1 MRCLSIL
8 APTSCVAHR
17 AAIPTCSGERPPGI
31 AQGHPEEK
39 RAQWL
44 VPGISQECV
53 RTLVEAHG
61 TPESNTGGPSLDRK
75 PSQPQTGITIHVV
88 SSLLGNALSQTA
100 QTKKAAQFWALDATS
115 HSPGGVRHERGS
127 QTHGGAPLPTRRH
140 RRPVRVM
147 VNPRKKRLHSAMGSP
162 ASSCV
167 ALSLWAQVRA
177 AGEEDG
183 GGTAL
188 GEVCVGSR
196 QWPRPGSAHALG
208 SVSPVSTEQTVL
220 RGGRERRH
228 KRAGEGAQGWG
239 WGCLSPPACSFLYSS
254 GSSGPLRSW
263 RSWLGRGS
271 CLRSPPFPPISDSP
285 SLSKQAHLYQC
296 HLLSSSQWP
305 SEIKVLMPFGKI
317 RKQKLREVGSS
328 VKDRATWK
336 VQSWGVNTRFRPRR
350 PAQWF
355 PHPAHS
361 GRQCYG
367 ASSQCVLPHT

>member
-1 MRCLSIL
+1 M
-8 APTSCVAHR
+8 
-17 AAIPTCSGERPPGI
+17 
-31 AQGHPEEK
+31 
-39 RAQWL
+39 
-44 VPGISQECV
+44 PGISQECV

-75 PSQPQTGITIHVV
+75 PSQPQTGITVHVV
-88 SSLLGNALSQTA
+88 SGLLGNALSQTA
-100 QTKKAAQFWALDATS
+100 QMKKAAQFWALDATS

-263 RSWLGRGS
+263 LGRGS
-271 CLRSPPFPPISDSP
+271 CLWSHLFPLYLTLPASASRLTFTNATSSRPHNGRVRSRCLCPLERLENRGSEKLDRV
-285 SLSKQAHLYQC
+285 SKTAL
-296 HLLSSSQWP
+296 P
-305 SEIKVLMPFGKI
+305 GK
-317 RKQKLREVGSS
+317 S
-328 VKDRATWK
+328 RA
-336 VQSWGVNTRFRPRR
+336 GV
-350 PAQWF
+350 
-355 PHPAHS
+355 
-361 GRQCYG
+361 
-367 ASSQCVLPHT
+367 